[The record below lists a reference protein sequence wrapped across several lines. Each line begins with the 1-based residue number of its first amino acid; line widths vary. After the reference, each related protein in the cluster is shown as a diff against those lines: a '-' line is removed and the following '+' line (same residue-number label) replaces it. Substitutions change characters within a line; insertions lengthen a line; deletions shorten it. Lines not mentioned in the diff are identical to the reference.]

1 MIMIEFSYFSYGW
14 EFQNSM
20 RIGGEGEWGPKIG
33 WYSFFSVPFA
43 IVLRVLIHSTHM
55 FVKHECHK
63 LLGYS
68 ERLPLS

>member
-1 MIMIEFSYFSYGW
+1 MIEFSYFSYGW

-20 RIGGEGEWGPKIG
+20 RIGGGGGEWGPKIG
-33 WYSFFSVPFA
+33 WYRFFSVPFA